1 MLTAVSR
8 RAISP
13 STSAMRTR
21 KPSRIA
27 PPCDRDR
34 AWLKLYEEYGHPTQ
48 VKHCGEPVFYATTEV
63 GPLNQV
69 VHVWKYSS
77 QADREK
83 TRVALMAD
91 PAFKEYLAKSRELGA
106 HQSQECRILKSTS
119 FSPL

>member
-1 MLTAVSR
+1 MIFDL
-8 RAISP
+8 
-13 STSAMRTR
+13 
-21 KPSRIA
+21 RIYTLHNNKFA
-27 PPCDRDR
+27 

-48 VKHCGEPVFYATTEV
+48 VRHCGEPVFYATSEV

-69 VHVWKYSS
+69 VHVWKYES

-83 TRVALMAD
+83 KRNALMAD
-91 PAFKEYLAKSRELGA
+91 PKFQDYLARSRELGA

>member
-1 MLTAVSR
+1 MEKIHYDFYYLKHMSFWFDLRILFETIKIVCAGLVS
-8 RAISP
+8 AS
-13 STSAMRTR
+13 
-21 KPSRIA
+21 
-27 PPCDRDR
+27 
-34 AWLKLYEEYGHPTQ
+34 
-48 VKHCGEPVFYATTEV
+48 TEV

-69 VHVWKYSS
+69 VHVWKYAS

-83 TRVALMAD
+83 KRDALMAD

>member
-1 MLTAVSR
+1 MIFDL
-8 RAISP
+8 
-13 STSAMRTR
+13 
-21 KPSRIA
+21 RIHTLHNNKFA
-27 PPCDRDR
+27 

-69 VHVWKYSS
+69 VHVWKYAS

-83 TRVALMAD
+83 KRDALMAD
-91 PAFKEYLAKSRELGA
+91 PAFKDYLARSRELGA